1 MRARKG
7 GEIVAFQEIK
17 HTLAI
22 EIGNNADMISKVE
35 ALSKMN
41 ASVPVVAIV
50 VFECL
55 ENTISKLL
63 GQSVFDCIPIFLN
76 RPNDLD
82 RHRLI

>member
-55 ENTISKLL
+55 ENTQLNTT
-63 GQSVFDCIPIFLN
+63 GIPIFLN